1 MEFLQEYWP
10 FLIPIILIDLG
21 LKLFAVLHIIKH
33 NSFRFGNRIIWL
45 IISIA
50 LNLIGPVLYFTIGKG
65 DE

>member
-10 FLIPIILIDLG
+10 FLIPLILIDLG
-21 LKLFAVLHIIKH
+21 LKLFAVLHILKH
-33 NSFRFGNRIIWL
+33 NSFRFGNRVLWL